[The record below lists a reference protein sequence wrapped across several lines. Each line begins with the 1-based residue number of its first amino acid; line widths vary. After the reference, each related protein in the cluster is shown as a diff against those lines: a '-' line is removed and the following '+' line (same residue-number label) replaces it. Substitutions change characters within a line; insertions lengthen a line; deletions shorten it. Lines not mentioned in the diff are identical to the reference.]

1 MRTRVLGKTGIE
13 VSEVG
18 FGAWAIGGPATL
30 GDMEIGWGK
39 VDDDESVAAL
49 HAALDAGMNFFDTA
63 DVYGAGHSEEVIAK
77 AFAGKR
83 DEVVI
88 ASKFGNRVIN
98 GKWVKDFSPGW
109 AGEAIEGSL
118 KRLKTDRVDLLQI
131 HSPSPDFEFTDE
143 LWEALDDLVAS
154 GKIRH
159 YGVSVGPWEQ
169 GFAVIDVGRPE
180 TIQVILS
187 ILQRGPAEGGLLEK
201 AKDANVGIIPRV
213 PLASGFL
220 TGKFKKG
227 HTFAADDHRAR
238 MSREEIDSQIDKV
251 ERLRPIAERRGQ
263 TMAQLAL
270 SWILSHEQ
278 VSVIIPGA
286 RTVAQ
291 VNDNAAAG
299 EAPLLTKDEMNA
311 VADAVA

>member
-1 MRTRVLGKTGIE
+1 MRTRILGKTGIE

-49 HAALDAGMNFFDTA
+49 HAALDAGINFFDTA
-63 DVYGAGHSEEVIAK
+63 DAYGAGHSEEVIAR

-88 ASKFGNRVIN
+88 ASKFGNRVID

-109 AGEAIEGSL
+109 AREAIQGSL
-118 KRLKTDRVDLLQI
+118 KRLNTDYVDLLQI

-143 LWEALDDLVAS
+143 LWKALDDLVAS

-169 GFAVIDVGRPE
+169 GFAVIDADKPE
-180 TIQVILS
+180 TIQVIFS
-187 ILQRGPAEGGLLEK
+187 ILQRGPSEGGLLEK

-227 HTFAADDHRAR
+227 HTFAADDHRSR
-238 MSREEIDSQIDKV
+238 MTRDEIDAQIENV

-286 RTVAQ
+286 KTVAQ

-299 EAPLLTKDEMNA
+299 EAPLLSDEEMREIA
-311 VADAVA
+311 EIV

>member
-1 MRTRVLGKTGIE
+1 MRTRILGKTGIE

-49 HAALDAGMNFFDTA
+49 HAALDAGINFFDTA
-63 DVYGAGHSEEVIAK
+63 DAYGAGHSEEVIAR

-88 ASKFGNRVIN
+88 ASKFGNRVID

-109 AGEAIEGSL
+109 AREAIQGSL
-118 KRLKTDRVDLLQI
+118 KRLNTDHVDLLQI

-143 LWEALDDLVAS
+143 LWKALDDLVAS

-169 GFAVIDVGRPE
+169 GFAVIDADKPE
-180 TIQVILS
+180 TIQVIFS
-187 ILQRGPAEGGLLEK
+187 ILQRGPSEGGLLEK

-227 HTFAADDHRAR
+227 HAFAADDHRSR
-238 MSREEIDSQIDKV
+238 MTRDEIDAQIENV

-286 RTVAQ
+286 KTVAQ

-299 EAPLLTKDEMNA
+299 EAPLLSDEEMREIA
-311 VADAVA
+311 EIV

>member
-1 MRTRVLGKTGIE
+1 MRTRILGRTGIE

-30 GDMEIGWGK
+30 GGMEIGWGK

-49 HAALDAGMNFFDTA
+49 HAALDAGINFFDTA

-83 DEVVI
+83 DDIVI
-88 ASKFGNRVIN
+88 ASKFGNRVID
-98 GKWVKDFSPGW
+98 GKWLKDFSPGW
-109 AGEAIEGSL
+109 AREAVEGSL
-118 KRLKTDRVDLLQI
+118 NRLNTDYVDLLQI
-131 HSPSPDFEFTDE
+131 HSPSPDFEFTDD
-143 LWEALDDLVAS
+143 LWKALDDLVAS

-169 GFAVIDVGRPE
+169 GLAVIDVDKPE
-180 TIQVILS
+180 TIQVIFS
-187 ILQRGPAEGGLLEK
+187 ILQRGPAEGGLLER

-227 HTFAADDHRAR
+227 HTFAADDHRSG
-238 MSREEIDSQIDKV
+238 MSREEIDSRVETV

-270 SWILSHEQ
+270 SWILSHEE

-286 RTVAQ
+286 KTVAQ
-291 VNDNAAAG
+291 VKDNAAAG
-299 EAPLLTKDEMNA
+299 EAPLLTQDEMKA